1 MFTQKRMHM
10 KKFALL
16 AFAGALALAS
26 CSSDDDNNPNPPGGG
41 GDNPDTLKTSVTT
54 STTLKAD
61 KVHYLNGVVFV
72 KNNATLTIE
81 PGTIIK
87 GIKGSKATLIVT
99 KGAKLVAAGTVDKP
113 IVFTSN
119 QAANARAHGDWGG
132 IVLVGK
138 AKVNTTWNGVAGRRV
153 VEGFSA
159 ADRDSYKDDIIGG
172 GDDDSDNSGTLKYV
186 RIEYGGIPLS
196 TEANSELNGLTFV
209 AVGSGT
215 TIDHIQVSYSGDDSY
230 EWFGGTVNAKY
241 LVAFSGVD
249 DDFDTDNG
257 FRGKVQFGVSIRNK
271 DLSDVTNAS
280 GASNGF
286 ESDNEEN
293 PPATP
298 SSPNT
303 APVFS
308 NMTILGP
315 GVIGDGTL
323 PAGHVFKR
331 GAHIRRASQ
340 LSLYN
345 SVIAGFPTGLL
356 LDGDQ
361 TVKYT
366 IAGTQAVKNTFVG
379 MAASKKLDA
388 VVTAAVTFDVTA
400 WFNTAAFA
408 NNVSLNTAADLKL
421 TNLTS
426 LTAID
431 PKPQAGSPL
440 LNKAAFADTKVADAF
455 FTKVTY
461 VGAFAEG
468 DTWLA
473 TWTNFN
479 PNAAAY

>member
-1 MFTQKRMHM
+1 
-10 KKFALL
+10 
-16 AFAGALALAS
+16 
-26 CSSDDDNNPNPPGGG
+26 
-41 GDNPDTLKTSVTT
+41 
-54 STTLKAD
+54 
-61 KVHYLNGVVFV
+61 
-72 KNNATLTIE
+72 
-81 PGTIIK
+81 
-87 GIKGSKATLIVT
+87 
-99 KGAKLVAAGTVDKP
+99 
-113 IVFTSN
+113 
-119 QAANARAHGDWGG
+119 
-132 IVLVGK
+132 
-138 AKVNTTWNGVAGRRV
+138 V

-215 TIDHIQVSYSGDDSY
+215 TVDHIQVSYSGDDSY

-257 FRGKVQFGVSIRNK
+257 YRGKVQFGVSIRNK

-361 TVKYT
+361 TVNYT

-388 VVTAAVTFDVTA
+388 VVTAAVTFNVTN
-400 WFNTAAFA
+400 WFTTAAFA
-408 NNVSLNTAADLKL
+408 NDVSLNTAADLKL

-440 LNKAAFADTKVADAF
+440 LNKAAFADAKVADAF

-479 PNAAAY
+479 PNATAY